1 MINASPAFRFNIS
14 SEIYQQEGDL
24 WDQDM
29 VYSDQKS
36 RLFAFVF
43 LNLVP
48 LFTNKLLQ
56 PNWMHKKIQATI
68 CWYFGST
75 ISSEGSP
82 NGYIAAKSGPK
93 IESARPGIGFFF
105 CLYRPKFSILSAN
118 KH

>member
-56 PNWMHKKIQATI
+56 PN
-68 CWYFGST
+68 
-75 ISSEGSP
+75 
-82 NGYIAAKSGPK
+82 
-93 IESARPGIGFFF
+93 
-105 CLYRPKFSILSAN
+105 
-118 KH
+118 